1 MRASDPVT
9 GSRASPR
16 GGRVGG
22 LLTSTDI
29 EFELLKG
36 WAPPT
41 EVGRLLLSAKRH
53 SPLYLWLPACSL
65 PTVLVRTTGELWST
79 QRHTG
84 KLLLPRRHPHPISR
98 APQIFREHAVPVRN
112 RTSLDTSQA
121 VIPPCPSCLKLM
133 VPTGS
138 DAARP
143 APSHHASR
151 RFARGARRPC
161 GRRSGGLCDRAEER
175 GLTRRHQK
183 ASIQLV

>member
-1 MRASDPVT
+1 MEASPLSTEQFFGKCLPKNRVGGLVLRASDPVT

-84 KLLLPRRHPHPISR
+84 KLLLPRR
-98 APQIFREHAVPVRN
+98 
-112 RTSLDTSQA
+112 
-121 VIPPCPSCLKLM
+121 
-133 VPTGS
+133 
-138 DAARP
+138 AARRARP
-143 APSHHASR
+143 ECGAPSLTIHNGLQDGGIATP
-151 RFARGARRPC
+151 G
-161 GRRSGGLCDRAEER
+161 SGPEP
-175 GLTRRHQK
+175 K
-183 ASIQLV
+183 SLV

>member
-1 MRASDPVT
+1 MEASPLSTEQFFGKCLPKNRVGGLVLRASDPVT

-36 WAPPT
+36 WTPPT

-53 SPLYLWLPACSL
+53 FPLSLCLPACSL

-84 KLLLPRRHPHPISR
+84 KLLLPRR
-98 APQIFREHAVPVRN
+98 
-112 RTSLDTSQA
+112 
-121 VIPPCPSCLKLM
+121 
-133 VPTGS
+133 
-138 DAARP
+138 AARRARP
-143 APSHHASR
+143 ECGAPSLTIQYGLQDGGIATP
-151 RFARGARRPC
+151 G
-161 GRRSGGLCDRAEER
+161 SGPEP
-175 GLTRRHQK
+175 K
-183 ASIQLV
+183 SLV